1 MALAL
6 FNTETV
12 IAALKTYKLGV
23 ELFGEFPQNNE
34 AVRYGIY
41 VSDVTTVDRN
51 PYQLAVNYGGNIY
64 MVSDAMDII
73 FVTFQGD
80 KNKDRVLTALQ
91 GLVENNVLM
100 DGYHQRD
107 YTVDENWVNR
117 AEYKTFSYT
126 LKRIELQ

>member
-12 IAALKTYKLGV
+12 IAVLKTYKLGI
-23 ELFGEFPQNNE
+23 ELFNEFPQNSE

-41 VSDVTTVDRN
+41 VSDVTTVDRT
-51 PYQLAVNYGGNIY
+51 PYSLAVNYGGNIY
-64 MVSDAMDII
+64 TVTDAMDII

-100 DGYHQRD
+100 DGYHERD
-107 YTVDENWVNR
+107 FTVDENWVNR
-117 AEYKTFSYT
+117 AEYKTYSYT
-126 LKRIELQ
+126 LKRIETQ